1 MIAYNNKK
9 RSCGKGLN
17 AVLSRPVLLTADW
30 FRSKKTM
37 KKNLEK
43 GFTLIELMIVIAIIG
58 ILAAIA
64 IPQYEKYIATAK
76 AQDVAQNVHQA
87 VTAVSAAVAAA
98 QAGQSTTLTGTG
110 GALGSQNDPADTTGL
125 AYVTG
130 APTLCGQVGVVLPA
144 TGIINPTSI
153 ASSAEIEVYDKCTSA
168 TVQADIAAAVSAEG
182 YGTAYGSTAAGGAP
196 IDIYVSGNGAIAP

>member
-1 MIAYNNKK
+1 MQ
-9 RSCGKGLN
+9 
-17 AVLSRPVLLTADW
+17 
-30 FRSKKTM
+30 
-37 KKNLEK
+37 KNLEK

-98 QAGQSTTLTGTG
+98 QAGQSTQLVGVSGGGTGTG
-110 GALGSQNDPADTTGL
+110 ALGNQSNPVGGGL
-125 AYVTG
+125 PAYVEG
-130 APTLCGQVGVVLPA
+130 APTACGQIGFTTTDPISPTTITTSATLVVDD
-144 TGIINPTSI
+144 TSC
-153 ASSAEIEVYDKCTSA
+153 SSA

-182 YGTAYGSTAAGGAP
+182 YGTSYGSTVGGGSN
-196 IDIYVSGNGAIAP
+196 ITINVSGNGAIS